1 MVTVSVLAWGRSSYS
16 TCRTHRPSVA
26 VDERLFWSLLE
37 LVGEMFHD
45 ALRDRVRDRVD
56 LGGRRIIKKKNIVPS
71 FVKSCLYLFL
81 YQGQVLVVQFKHVVL
96 EPMMISLA

>member
-56 LGGRRIIKKKNIVPS
+56 LGGRGIINRNIIVPS
-71 FVKSCLYLFL
+71 LVKSCFDLFL
-81 YQGQVLVVQFKHVVL
+81 CQGQKLMDQVTHVVL
-96 EPMMISLA
+96 GPARIRLP